1 MMRLILVIFML
12 FALPVQAL
20 EDTPENRRIEAE
32 RYIAA
37 ADTKQMLSSMADGLA
52 MNMKPED
59 RAGFR
64 QMMTEFVNID
74 VINNASL
81 ESMVKHFSIAELT
94 ALADFYEL
102 PVAKTAMLKMGVY
115 MAEIM
120 PVIQAEMLRA
130 AGEVQLAQAELNR
143 QMPDQK
149 STATDAH

>member
-1 MMRLILVIFML
+1 MMRLILVIFIL

-20 EDTPENRRIEAE
+20 EDTTENRRIEAE
-32 RYIAA
+32 RYIVA

-59 RAGFR
+59 RDGFR
-64 QMMTEFVNID
+64 QMMTKFVNID

-81 ESMVKHFSIAELT
+81 ESMVKHFTIDELS
-94 ALADFYEL
+94 ALADFYDL

-130 AGEVQLAQAELNR
+130 AGEVQLAQAALNR

-149 STATDAH
+149 STTADAQ

>member
-1 MMRLILVIFML
+1 
-12 FALPVQAL
+12 
-20 EDTPENRRIEAE
+20 
-32 RYIAA
+32 
-37 ADTKQMLSSMADGLA
+37 
-52 MNMKPED
+52 
-59 RAGFR
+59 
-64 QMMTEFVNID
+64 
-74 VINNASL
+74 
-81 ESMVKHFSIAELT
+81 MVKHFSIAELT

>member
-1 MMRLILVIFML
+1 MRLILVIIVL

-32 RYIAA
+32 RYVVAS
-37 ADTKQMLSSMADGLA
+37 DTKQMMSSMADGLA

-59 RAGFR
+59 RDGFR

-74 VINNASL
+74 VINNASI
-81 ESMVKHFSIAELT
+81 ESMIKHFTIAELS
-94 ALADFYEL
+94 ALADFYDL

-115 MAEIM
+115 MAEVM
-120 PVIQAEMLRA
+120 PVIQAEILRA

-149 STATDAH
+149 STTTDAQ

>member
-1 MMRLILVIFML
+1 MRLILVIFIL

-20 EDTPENRRIEAE
+20 EDTTENRRIEAE
-32 RYIAA
+32 RYIVA

-59 RAGFR
+59 RDGFR
-64 QMMTEFVNID
+64 QMMTKFVNID

-81 ESMVKHFSIAELT
+81 ESMVKHFTIDELS
-94 ALADFYEL
+94 ALADFYDL

-130 AGEVQLAQAELNR
+130 AGEVQLAQAALNR

-149 STATDAH
+149 TTTTDAQ

>member
-1 MMRLILVIFML
+1 MMRLILVIFIF
-12 FALPVQAL
+12 FALPVHAL
-20 EDTPENRRIEAE
+20 EDTTENRRIEAE
-32 RYIAA
+32 RYIVAS
-37 ADTKQMLSSMADGLA
+37 DTKQMLSSMADGLA

-59 RAGFR
+59 RDGFR
-64 QMMTEFVNID
+64 QMMTKFVNID

-81 ESMVKHFSIAELT
+81 ESMVKHFTTDELS
-94 ALADFYEL
+94 ALADFYDL